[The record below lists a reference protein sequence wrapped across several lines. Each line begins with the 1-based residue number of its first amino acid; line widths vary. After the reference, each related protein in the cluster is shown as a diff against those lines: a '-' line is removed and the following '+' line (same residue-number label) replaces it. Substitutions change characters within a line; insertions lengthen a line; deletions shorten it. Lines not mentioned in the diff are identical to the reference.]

1 VRLKTDWEPAL
12 SNTLCKQIKPL
23 SEESR
28 KWSGSP
34 WTQRG
39 VSPIGKEKA
48 YGGKDLPK
56 SQVLSSEWK
65 TVVVT
70 DSGDGGEGGGDEL
83 PCATKGEGGEM
94 R

>member
-12 SNTLCKQIKPL
+12 S
-23 SEESR
+23 
-28 KWSGSP
+28 
-34 WTQRG
+34 
-39 VSPIGKEKA
+39 KEKA

-65 TVVVT
+65 TEVVT

-83 PCATKGEGGEM
+83 PCA
-94 R
+94 